1 MRSLWLNDAEVPARL
16 RLTPGLRFDTVVI
29 GAGLTGLVTALL
41 LAESGVD
48 VAVLESKRVGA
59 GTTGASTA
67 KVSLL
72 QGIRA
77 QRIRA
82 RHGDRAVADYVEA
95 NREGQQWL
103 LRYCAEHSVPVQRVP
118 ALTYAQSKAEMSA
131 VRREYEAT
139 RAAGLATTLVEELD
153 VPFPAH
159 GAVRLDDQ
167 AQLDPMALL
176 ASLAADIESRGAPI
190 FESTRAKGVHSGEHD
205 QLVIETEHGDLVA
218 RTIIL
223 ATGTPILDRGGFF
236 ARLTAERSYLS
247 AFRVAEPIPHE
258 MFISAGE
265 PTRSLRYTPG
275 PDGEEL
281 LLVGGNGHVVGRTN
295 AAGRRVEEL
304 IAWTRRCF
312 PTAEPLQNW
321 SAQDYHSVDE
331 LPYVGPLLPGQN
343 HILLATGYAKWGLT
357 NGIAAALA
365 LAGRINGK
373 PPQWADTFAS
383 WRPSEL
389 KSIPA
394 AAFTNSS
401 VAQQLFSGWL
411 HMLGTG
417 LSAAPAEGTGRVE
430 RHGLRP
436 TAVCTVDG
444 ATTEVSAVCPHLG
457 GIVRWNDAEQSW
469 DCPLHGSRF
478 AADGT
483 LLEGPA
489 TDSLTPISGPFPG
502 PESREL

>member
-1 MRSLWLNDAEVPARL
+1 MTSLWLNDAEVPARL
-16 RLTPGLRFDTVVI
+16 RLTPGLHFDTVVI
-29 GAGLTGLVTALL
+29 GGGLTGLVTALL
-41 LAESGVD
+41 LAESGVE
-48 VAVLESKRVGA
+48 VAVIESKRVGA

-77 QRIRA
+77 QRIRS
-82 RHGDRAVADYVEA
+82 RHGDRAVRDYIEA

-103 LRYCAEHSVPVQRVP
+103 LRYCAEHAVPVQRVP
-118 ALTYAQSKAEMSA
+118 ALTYAQSESEMSA
-131 VRREYEAT
+131 VRAEYEAT
-139 RAAGLATTLVEELD
+139 RAAGLPSTLVEELD

-159 GAVRLDDQ
+159 GAVCLDDQ
-167 AQLDPMALL
+167 AQLDPMTLL
-176 ASLAADIESRGAPI
+176 ATLAIDIESRTAPI
-190 FESTRAKGVHSGEHD
+190 FESTLAKGVRGGD
-205 QLVIETEHGDLVA
+205 DDGLIIETEHGDLHA
-218 RTIIL
+218 HTIVL

-247 AFRVAEPIPHE
+247 AFKVSEPIPHA
-258 MFISAGE
+258 MFISAGQ

-275 PDGEEL
+275 PDGDDL

-295 AAGRRVEEL
+295 AAGRRAAEL
-304 IAWTRRCF
+304 INWTLDCF
-312 PTAEPLQNW
+312 PTADPLQSW
-321 SAQDYHSVDE
+321 SAQDYHPVDE

-343 HILLATGYAKWGLT
+343 RILVATGYAKWGMT
-357 NGIAAALA
+357 NGVAAALA
-365 LAGRINGK
+365 IAGRINGK
-373 PPQWADTFAS
+373 PPRWSETFAS

-389 KSIPA
+389 KSLPA
-394 AAFTNSS
+394 AAWANTA
-401 VAQQLFSGWL
+401 VAQQLSTGWL
-411 HMLGTG
+411 HAL
-417 LSAAPAEGTGRVE
+417 AAGHGAVPAEGCGRVE

-444 ATTEVSAVCPHLG
+444 ETTEVGAVCPHLH
-457 GIVRWNDAEQSW
+457 GIVRWNDAERSW

-489 TDSLTPISGPFPG
+489 TESLTPIAGPYPG
-502 PESREL
+502 PMPRY

>member
-16 RLTPGLRFDTVVI
+16 RLTPGLQFDTVVI
-29 GAGLTGLVTALL
+29 GAGITGLVTALL
-41 LAESGVD
+41 LAQSGVD
-48 VAVLESKRVGA
+48 VAVLESKRVGE
-59 GTTGASTA
+59 GTTGASNA

-82 RHGDRAVADYVEA
+82 RHGRSAVTDYVEA

-103 LRYCAEHSVPVQRVP
+103 LHYCAEHSVPIQRVP
-118 ALTYAQSKAEMSA
+118 ALTYAQKKSEISA

-153 VPFPAH
+153 VPFPTH

-176 ASLAADIESRGAPI
+176 ASLAADIEARGAPI
-190 FESTRAKGVHSGEHD
+190 FESSRAKGVHSGKHD
-205 QLVIETEHGDLVA
+205 QLVIETEHGDIVA
-218 RTIIL
+218 RTAIL

-247 AFRVAEPIPHE
+247 AFRVTEHIPHE

-275 PDGEEL
+275 TDGTEV

-295 AAGRRVEEL
+295 TASRRVEDL
-304 IAWTRRCF
+304 ITWTRRYF
-312 PTAEPLQNW
+312 PAAEPLQSW
-321 SAQDYHSVDE
+321 AAQDYHPVDE

-357 NGIAAALA
+357 NSIAAAFA

-373 PPQWADTFAS
+373 PPRWADTFAS

-389 KSIPA
+389 KSLPA
-394 AAFTNSS
+394 AVFANTS
-401 VAQQLFSGWL
+401 VAQQLSLGWL
-411 HMLGTG
+411 RMLGTG
-417 LSAAPAEGTGRVE
+417 IGDVPAEGHGRVE

-436 TAVCTVDG
+436 TAVCTVDRT
-444 ATTEVSAVCPHLG
+444 TTEVSAVCPHLG
-457 GIVRWNDAEQSW
+457 GIVSWNDAEQSW

-489 TDSLTPISGPFPG
+489 TDSLTPIFGPIPQG
-502 PESREL
+502 